1 MERFERFVKNVSK
14 TFEWVGVVGYL
25 IMVLVN
31 VIDVVG
37 SKFFNF
43 PLPGA
48 FEVTSFAQVVAI
60 ALTIPIGLYLGFHI
74 SIDFILE
81 RFPDTPKRLINIF
94 VSVVFV
100 IFFGLILYQT
110 LEYGYSLQVSEEI
123 GSVSKIPLFPFA
135 YVIAIGIVP
144 IILFYII
151 KTITS
156 IKGR

>member
-1 MERFERFVKNVSK
+1 MERFERFVKNMSK

-48 FEVTSFAQVVAI
+48 FEVTSFAQVIAI

-81 RFPDTPKRLINIF
+81 KFPDTPKRLINIF
-94 VSVVFV
+94 VSIILV

-110 LEYGYSLQVSEEI
+110 LEYGYSLQISDEI

-144 IILFYII
+144 VILFYII
-151 KTITS
+151 KTMTS

>member
-1 MERFERFVKNVSK
+1 MERFERFVKNMSK

-48 FEVTSFAQVVAI
+48 FEVTSFAQVIAI

-81 RFPDTPKRLINIF
+81 KFPDTPKRLINIF
-94 VSVVFV
+94 VSIVLI

-110 LEYGYSLQVSEEI
+110 LEYGYSLQISGEI

-144 IILFYII
+144 VILFYII

-156 IKGR
+156 LKGR

>member
-94 VSVVFV
+94 VSIVFV

>member
-37 SKFFNF
+37 SKFFKF

-48 FEVTSFAQVVAI
+48 FEVTSFAQVIAI

-94 VSVVFV
+94 VSIVLI

-110 LEYGYSLQVSEEI
+110 LEYGYSLQISGEI

-144 IILFYII
+144 VILFYII

-156 IKGR
+156 LKGR

>member
-37 SKFFNF
+37 SKFFHF

-48 FEVTSFAQVVAI
+48 FEVTSFAQVIAI

-81 RFPDTPKRLINIF
+81 RFPDTPKKVITICT
-94 VSVVFV
+94 SIVFV
-100 IFFGLILYQT
+100 IFFSLILYQT
-110 LEYGYSLQVSEEI
+110 IEYGHSLQVSEEI

-135 YVIAIGIVP
+135 YIIAIGMIPV
-144 IILFYII
+144 ILFYII

>member
-1 MERFERFVKNVSK
+1 MERFERFVKNMSK
-14 TFEWVGVVGYL
+14 TFEWIGVVGYL

-48 FEVTSFAQVVAI
+48 FEVTSFAQVIAI

-81 RFPDTPKRLINIF
+81 KFPDTPKRLINIF
-94 VSVVFV
+94 VSIVLI

-110 LEYGYSLQVSEEI
+110 LEYGYSLQISDEI

-144 IILFYII
+144 VILFYII

-156 IKGR
+156 LKGR

>member
-1 MERFERFVKNVSK
+1 MERFERLVKNMSK

-48 FEVTSFAQVVAI
+48 FEVTSFAQVIAI

-81 RFPDTPKRLINIF
+81 KFPDTPKRLINIF
-94 VSVVFV
+94 VSIILV

-110 LEYGYSLQVSEEI
+110 LEYGYSLQISDEI

-144 IILFYII
+144 VILFYII
-151 KTITS
+151 KTMTS

>member
-37 SKFFNF
+37 SKFFHF

-48 FEVTSFAQVVAI
+48 FEVTSFAQVIAI

-94 VSVVFV
+94 VSIVLV
-100 IFFGLILYQT
+100 IFFGLILYQA
-110 LEYGYSLQVSEEI
+110 LEFGYSLQISDEI

-144 IILFYII
+144 VILFYII